1 MANEVKKKVTI
12 EVDDKSVKNAIKD
25 VGNLES
31 ALDDL
36 HITIKDINGN
46 TAKMATKNLTYILD
60 NVTKGTKIS
69 MKELTQNMEK
79 VKASILSKTGDVSK
93 ETAIY
98 NKLATIKQMNAF
110 EELASSRRPS
120 FFEDYFETGKLPT
133 YRSFKDISNTYS
145 RGARADIDKI
155 KKVMST
161 NQSEINRLE
170 GLQKKGVVL
179 SDKEVGYLNQLKKAN
194 AGNAQEIS
202 KISASAGKIAL
213 SMTVVDGIVKAV
225 KQMAQYFTD
234 ITGITL
240 DIKKNFKDIMNE
252 ASNLFKK
259 ALTANQAT
267 SLFSDSIA
275 RSRQLTYGLS
285 ASQSYAMAQA
295 MSLLGMS
302 SEEDLLFMNQNQA
315 RVFNE
320 FMSKYG
326 SWYSKM
332 ESSGLLQQV
341 QEMQLDLKVFKQEVA
356 MELLQWFAKNKDSI
370 MTSVRGWLQI
380 SKALLQ
386 VLIKIGEFFGIATT
400 GGALLAATGT
410 DSIVSSDTVA
420 TAASV
425 ASGPKI
431 TNVTLNMNNS
441 AELAN
446 SDSDLRSFF
455 NDQGDELIRQLSL
468 QLGDN

>member
-1 MANEVKKKVTI
+1 MANEVTKKVTI

-46 TAKMATKNLTYILD
+46 TAKMATKNLTYVLD
-60 NVTKGTKIS
+60 NVTKGTKVS

-79 VKASILSKTGDVSK
+79 VKASILSKTGDMNK
-93 ETAIY
+93 ETALY
-98 NKLATIKQMNAF
+98 NKLATIKQMNAL
-110 EELASSRRPS
+110 EEIAPTRRPG
-120 FFEDYFETGKLPT
+120 FFENYFETGRLPI
-133 YRSFKDISNTYS
+133 YRSFKDISNAYS
-145 RGARADIDKI
+145 KSTSADIEKI
-155 KKVMST
+155 RKAMSA
-161 NQSEINRLE
+161 NQSEIDRLQ
-170 GLQKKGVVL
+170 GLQKKGVAL
-179 SDKEVGYLNQLKKAN
+179 SDEEVNHLNQLNKAN
-194 AGNAQEIS
+194 AANAQEIS
-202 KISASAGKIAL
+202 KLSASAGKVAIAMAIADVML
-213 SMTVVDGIVKAV
+213 KAV

-234 ITGITL
+234 VTGITL
-240 DIKKNFKDIMNE
+240 SIKKNFKDIMNE
-252 ASNLFKK
+252 ASSLFKT

-267 SLFSDSIA
+267 SLFTDSLA

-285 ASQSYAMAQA
+285 ASQSYAMGQA

-302 SEEDLLFMNQNQA
+302 SDEDLLFMNQNQA

-320 FMSKYG
+320 FMSRYG
-326 SWYSKM
+326 SWYEKM

-341 QEMQLDLKVFKQEVA
+341 QEMQLDLKIFKQEVA
-356 MELLQWFAKNKDSI
+356 MELLQWFAKNKESI
-370 MTSVRGWLQI
+370 MAAVKGWLQI
-380 SKALLQ
+380 SKVLLQ
-386 VLIKIGEFFGIATT
+386 VLIKIGEFFGVVMG
-400 GGALLAATGT
+400 GGALVAATGT

-420 TAASV
+420 TASRV
-425 ASGPKI
+425 SSGVKI

-446 SDSDLRSFF
+446 SDSDLRTFF